1 MASQKEINELLK
13 QAVAY
18 EKEAKRLLEDKT
30 KELMTQQGLS
40 EAAAKIEARKNV
52 DFKKQVE
59 LVKEIRGQIR
69 EAKTETKETIG
80 ALMQQEKSL
89 KGLSGLQASLVDQ
102 DRQRIKLQSE
112 MTGSDAKTHEALNS
126 IASLNQELLSL
137 SSEDVI
143 AKKDKE
149 KSIADQ
155 LEDLEK
161 EGVVSAE
168 ILKNL
173 NAQFEKAKGVS
184 SMTEKQQKF
193 LNKQLEV
200 YEGIKDTI
208 GGVLETA
215 SLLTSTVGGVFGSA
229 LIGAG
234 YATEAIGKNVRE
246 MGGFLGGAT
255 FSSTLLGLGFKDAA
269 QVTKSLS
276 QEMGGLNDVT
286 LKTQFNANLMAVNMG
301 ISGDESAKLLGNF
314 SRLNGGSQDVAMN
327 LAQSTKELAQQ
338 NGLVPSQIMADV
350 AGSAKAFAEY
360 GKQGGKNIAEAAVAA
375 GKLGV
380 NMDTLTTVTDSLL
393 DFETSITKELELG
406 AMLGKNINLNRAR
419 ALAYEQNIGGAVKE
433 TLKEL
438 GGIEAF
444 NQMDIFAKRET
455 AALLGLSVEQFQK
468 MAMNADKLNKDGSI
482 QQSYWSEVYESIK
495 GIASG
500 PLGSILKTTG
510 SLVMAGAQLG
520 GSFAQMGKEVPGLGK
535 IFSKFKDL
543 SSATPSIAET
553 VTQTA
558 GGSLKEK
565 ATEVIQ
571 EKVSETGE
579 TLLDKTKDGISDKI
593 TGKMEDAELPDNAL
607 PKSSMGDKLKD
618 LAGGL
623 KEMGSGKVLFGAL
636 NLIPTGLGFLAIL
649 PGIPGML
656 AVGAFGSKAGTGL
669 MNLAIGL
676 GFMGN
681 TSVTLGAANL
691 ALAGLGFTLMTAGII
706 GMAGVALL
714 GTAAG
719 VGLSAL
725 ATGLVALGNPAVA
738 GFAAI
743 GVAILG
749 GLSLAMMGLGY
760 ALGLAAPAI
769 EAIGSV
775 VLNIFQGIATV
786 IPVAT
791 ASIISLIDTITLEK
805 VAAIGLL
812 SLAFTGLASSL
823 MFLGSAGLFALPAL
837 LGIAA
842 AATGLSIVANILGIG
857 ESSET
862 SAVEEGTLSEYQ
874 TNMLDKMD
882 KLIEATMK
890 NKDIYIDG
898 TKMTSYVTNKSEK
911 LPINNT
917 VGVRNG

>member
-40 EAAAKIEARKNV
+40 EAAAKVEARKNV
-52 DFKKQVE
+52 DIKKQVE
-59 LVKEIRGQIR
+59 LVREIRGQIK
-69 EAKTETKETIG
+69 EAKDEAKETIG
-80 ALMQQEKSL
+80 VLMQQEKSL
-89 KGLSGLQASLVDQ
+89 KGLTGIQASLVNHE
-102 DRQRIKLQSE
+102 R
-112 MTGSDAKTHEALNS
+112 AKIDILAKGGEYDKNTRNTLES
-126 IASLNQELLSL
+126 ISSLNQELLQT

-143 AKKDKE
+143 TRGEIQRQIESQLDGLKGLGVAGSKL
-149 KSIADQ
+149 KSIM
-155 LEDLEK
+155 EDEYR
-161 EGVVSAE
+161 
-168 ILKNL
+168 I
-173 NAQFEKAKGVS
+173 AQGVS

-200 YEGIKDTI
+200 YDGIKDTI
-208 GGVLETA
+208 GGILETA
-215 SLLTSTVGGVFGSA
+215 DLLVSTTGGKFGAA

-234 YATEAIGKNVRE
+234 YAAEAIGKNVRE

-338 NGLVPSQIMADV
+338 NGLVPSAVMADV
-350 AGSAKAFAEY
+350 ANSAKAFAEY
-360 GKQGGKNIAEAAVAA
+360 GKDGGKNIAEAAVAA

-380 NMDTLTTVTDSLL
+380 NMNTLTTVTDSLL

-455 AALLGLSVEQFQK
+455 AALLGLSVEEFQK

-482 QQSYWSEVYESIK
+482 QQSQWSEMYESIK

-500 PLGSILKTTG
+500 PLGDIIKGVGSMVIGLSQSVIQAKLMKSAMEGEGTG
-510 SLVMAGAQLG
+510 GM
-520 GSFAQMGKEVPGLGK
+520 
-535 IFSKFKDL
+535 L
-543 SSATPSIAET
+543 SSLNPFKKKPI
-553 VTQTA
+553 
-558 GGSLKEK
+558 
-565 ATEVIQ
+565 EVVESVQ
-571 EKVSETGE
+571 EKVQESIQDKVKDKVTESGE
-579 TLLDKTKDGISDKI
+579 TLADKAKDSISDKI

-719 VGLSAL
+719 VGLGAL

-775 VLNIFQGIATV
+775 VLNTFQGIATV

-791 ASIISLIDTITLEK
+791 ASIISLMDTITLEK

-812 SLAFTGLASSL
+812 SLAFTGLATSL

-874 TNMLDKMD
+874 THMLDKMD